1 MIPTLN
7 AADTLPMALG
17 ALRTAPVM
25 ETIVVDGGSIDG
37 TAAVAE
43 AAGAR
48 VVFAAPGRGTQLA
61 AGAAA
66 ATGEWLLFLHADCV
80 LEPGW
85 PAAVGA
91 FMTAADG
98 DHRAGYFDFGLDDPA
113 PAARRLERVVA
124 WRCRVLGLPYGDQ
137 GLLISRTL
145 YGAVGGF
152 APLPL
157 MEDVDLVRRLGRN
170 RLAPVGARCVASAR
184 RYRHGGYWRRPGRN
198 LVCLSLYF
206 MGVPPARIARLY
218 G

>member
-1 MIPTLN
+1 
-7 AADTLPMALG
+7 
-17 ALRTAPVM
+17 M

-113 PAARRLERVVA
+113 PGGAAA
-124 WRCRVLGLPYGDQ
+124 
-137 GLLISRTL
+137 
-145 YGAVGGF
+145 GAESS
-152 APLPL
+152 P
-157 MEDVDLVRRLGRN
+157 
-170 RLAPVGARCVASAR
+170 GAA
-184 RYRHGGYWRRPGRN
+184 GYWDCPMATR
-198 LVCLSLYF
+198 VC
-206 MGVPPARIARLY
+206 
-218 G
+218 